1 MKERLS
7 NNRLLDTAS
16 ALALSAVA
24 TLGTSAVQ
32 PVAAE
37 PQGIYGGGSSLVSLT
52 MRQIFDCYRGKTL
65 PKDGYAFSPD
75 FPKYLKLPPAC
86 TIGAQ
91 PSVTGLYAGI
101 GSGGGVRGFLT
112 QDPHMLVFS
121 GFLPTAPAPLPAEDP
136 KYLDGTNKAPFG
148 IYPYPTVDFGASDG
162 PLSGV
167 GANSLTT
174 VSFSGFT
181 PSTNWNTLPPTITTV
196 SASAFSTITYSTAKF
211 GQPVQIPVAEVP
223 DAIAI
228 NVATTTAA
236 NWTIRSALSP
246 NTQAGGAIQLSTAQ
260 ICAIFSGQV
269 RDWHSSAPIAALV
282 TSGGVATVTSQRF
295 DADNTNASVHTPQ
308 PYTDASLPIRVVYR
322 SDGSGTTFIM
332 LNYLAGVCPLLDN
345 GTNNYKKIFT
355 GVDRTPGATANLPS
369 FTFTVLIDNIKT
381 VTGKDVTKGIGRWI
395 GVPGNLEVSLGIG
408 NASAKSGRIGYVS
421 ADFSQPYF
429 GHRGAPL
436 SASIQNENLRANG
449 VNHPGD
455 KGTFPVAKNF
465 IPPTPNTTGITW
477 KRLKAPPVT
486 ATYNDWNVYNQTFT
500 SGSSGG
506 LSLTGKPVLPLVPD
520 ANAYP
525 IAGTV
530 FLDLYSCYADP
541 KGTRVP
547 AIKNFLSWLI
557 GGGNPA
563 LPKGTPSTSTAD
575 SPKYDP
581 DVNAVLANNGF
592 HALPPAFSAGLLSRY
607 VKPSTAGGSKQS
619 IAAFK
624 TSGAQVDGCIGVTGG
639 GAQ

>member
-1 MKERLS
+1 MKERFS
-7 NNRLLDTAS
+7 NNRLLETAS

-32 PVAAE
+32 PAAAA

-52 MRQIFDCYRGKTL
+52 MRQIFDCYTGRKL
-65 PKDGYAFSPD
+65 PKDGYVFSTD
-75 FPKYLKLPPAC
+75 FPKYRRLPASC

-91 PSVTGLYAGI
+91 PSVTGLYAGV
-101 GSGGGVRGFLT
+101 GSGAGLRGFT
-112 QDPHMLVFS
+112 GNDPRLLIQS
-121 GFLPTAPAPLPAEDP
+121 GLPTAPAPLPAADP
-136 KYLDGTNKAPFG
+136 VYLNGTNKAPFG
-148 IYPYPTVDFGASDG
+148 IYPYPELDFGASDA
-162 PLSGV
+162 PLSSV
-167 GANSLTT
+167 GASSLTT

-196 SASAFSTITYSTAKF
+196 SASGFSTVTYSTAKF
-211 GQPVQIPVAEVP
+211 GQPVQIPAVEAPV
-223 DAIAI
+223 AIAI
-228 NVATTTAA
+228 NVAATTAA

-246 NTQAGGAIQLSTAQ
+246 NTQPGGAIQLSAAQ

-295 DADNTNASVHTPQ
+295 DADNTNASVHTPL
-308 PYTDASLPIRVVYR
+308 PYTDAALPIRVVYR

-332 LNYLAGVCPLLDN
+332 TNYLATVCPLLDN
-345 GTNNYKKIFT
+345 GTNNYRKIFT
-355 GVDRTPGATANLPS
+355 GENRTPGATANLPS
-369 FTFTVLIDNIKT
+369 TSFSTLVDNIKT
-381 VTGKDVTKGIGRWI
+381 VTGKDVTKGPGRWI
-395 GVPGNLEVSLGIG
+395 GASGNLLVAANIG
-408 NASAKSGRIGYVS
+408 NKSPGSGRIGYVS
-421 ADFSQPYF
+421 GDFAQPYYGAGF
-429 GHRGAPL
+429 APL
-436 SASIQNENLRANG
+436 SASVQNENLRANG

-465 IPPTPNTTGITW
+465 IPPTPDTTNNAW

-506 LSLTGKPVLPLVPD
+506 IPLTGKRVLPLVPD
-520 ANAYP
+520 ADAYP
-525 IAGTV
+525 ISGTA
-530 FLDLYSCYADP
+530 FLELYSCYADP

-563 LPKGTPSTSTAD
+563 LPAGKPSTSTD
-575 SPKYDP
+575 VSPKYDP
-581 DVNAVLANNGF
+581 NVNAVLANNGF
-592 HALPPAFSAGLLSRY
+592 HALPPAFSAALLSRY

-624 TSGAQVDGCIGVTGG
+624 TSGPQVDGCTGVTGG
-639 GAQ
+639 GAN